1 MVRRSNIVQPMPDSA
16 LRFESD
22 SAWVVKPLS
31 PPQLNEIGREIKQA
45 FVQLAQVDIA
55 ASPVQVIDALE
66 RSYLM
71 LRSRA
76 AEGLGQ
82 KSTDI
87 ARLGFLWAHQV
98 VRQCEWHWKS
108 VSADALPN
116 PAIVSP
122 DLAHVC
128 FPVDLVATALVE
140 KQKSPLKNLYQ
151 RIAAGPLPQATPGA
165 LRVLL

>member
-1 MVRRSNIVQPMPDSA
+1 MSDSA
-16 LRFESD
+16 LRARSD
-22 SAWVVKPLS
+22 AAWVVQPLS
-31 PPQLNEIGREIKQA
+31 APHLYEIGREIKQA
-45 FVQLAQVDIA
+45 FVQLAQLDIA
-55 ASPVQVIDALE
+55 ASPVQVVDVLE
-66 RSYLM
+66 RSYVM

-76 AEGLGQ
+76 ADGLGQ
-82 KSTDI
+82 ASTDI

-98 VRQCEWHWKS
+98 VRQCAWSWKS
-108 VSADALPN
+108 VSADARPH

-140 KQKSPLKNLYQ
+140 KQKSPLKTLYQ
-151 RIAAGPLPQATPGA
+151 RIAAGPLPPAPPGA